1 MKVKRTCCTSIR
13 RKLEDMSE
21 PERGVCFK
29 MVDMNCLLSS
39 IRMPWFMSDCRVFS
53 LQCVCAYVDS
63 LGQRASGGGARWSF
77 RCNSRHEE
85 GVGVHC
91 ADTELG

>member
-1 MKVKRTCCTSIR
+1 MDVLPGALVSARVACCVRTSSNEDWWRTCCTSIR

-21 PERGVCFK
+21 LERGVCFK

-53 LQCVCAYVDS
+53 L
-63 LGQRASGGGARWSF
+63 
-77 RCNSRHEE
+77 
-85 GVGVHC
+85 
-91 ADTELG
+91 

>member
-53 LQCVCAYVDS
+53 LYYAQCVFS
-63 LGQRASGGGARWSF
+63 PSQRASR
-77 RCNSRHEE
+77 
-85 GVGVHC
+85 VGTY
-91 ADTELG
+91 DTRKVFEYTVRTRS